1 MISSVVPQVYRKTLV
16 LIVSTWMIAGCT
28 STWLP
33 SAGPSYNQIDST
45 ARANNNG
52 VSQEVRVVDVDA
64 GVVRDTS
71 LMSAGSFAV
80 GFPETWRS
88 ASPNLLLGK
97 GDGIQISIFE
107 APPSVL
113 LSTASAAL
121 NASDLAIGSGSGVL
135 NLPDQM
141 VSQEGTIVVPF
152 AGPIP
157 VAGKTLSQV
166 EQIIRGRLSKL
177 ANQPQ
182 VVARLSQNASNSVV
196 VLADGRSLRMPLTA
210 KGERLLDALPLA
222 GDAKKVKNTSI
233 RLTRRGVTHTVSAI
247 SLSQNPTN
255 NIYLQPGDV
264 VSVLQDPYRITVLG
278 ATNANA
284 VIDFG
289 DDGLSVAE
297 ALGRVSGLNDFRA
310 DPRGVF
316 VFRRPSL
323 VASPEIM
330 DDGQVD
336 VQHRLPTVFRLNV
349 RDAQGMVLAQNFKLQ
364 DKDMLYVSNASSV
377 QLQKVLN
384 LFNSTLTPVVN
395 SVNAVNAFGN

>member
-1 MISSVVPQVYRKTLV
+1 MNILPKLCLSFSL
-16 LIVSTWMIAGCT
+16 LLSACT
-28 STWLP
+28 GFLP
-33 SAGPSYNQIDST
+33 TTGPSYNQIDST

-64 GVVRDTS
+64 GIVRDTS

-80 GFPETWRS
+80 GFPESWRS

-135 NLPDQM
+135 NLPDQI
-141 VSQEGTIVVPF
+141 VSQNGTIVVPF
-152 AGPIP
+152 AGQIP
-157 VAGKTLSQV
+157 VAGKTLLQV

-233 RLTRRGVTHTVSAI
+233 RLTRRGMTHTVSAI

-297 ALGRVSGLNDFRA
+297 ALGRVAGLNDFRA

-316 VFRRPSL
+316 VFRRSSA
-323 VASPEIM
+323 VVSPEM
-330 DDGQVD
+330 EDGQVD

-349 RDAQGMVLAQNFKLQ
+349 RDTQGMVLAQNFKLQ

-384 LFNSTLTPVVN
+384 LFNSTLTPVTN